1 MVLVG
6 NKCDLPT
13 RSIDMQQARD
23 AATHYQIP
31 FVETSA
37 KTRMGVDD
45 AFYTLVRS
53 AAGSHLHFQ
62 LILNFREIRKD
73 KERRKKENDGP
84 NGGCFKFCCLL

>member
-37 KTRMGVDD
+37 KTRMGMDD
-45 AFYTLVRS
+45 AFYTLVRYQAAYKLVKFLHHDLFSGKLEKIRSEGRRRTVLDISNS
-53 AAGSHLHFQ
+53 AHCY
-62 LILNFREIRKD
+62 E
-73 KERRKKENDGP
+73 
-84 NGGCFKFCCLL
+84 

>member
-13 RSIDMQQARD
+13 RAVDMRGANEV
-23 AATHYQIP
+23 AKNYAIP

-45 AFYTLVRS
+45 AFYTLVR
-53 AAGSHLHFQ
+53 
-62 LILNFREIRKD
+62 EIRKD
-73 KERRKKENDGP
+73 REKKGKDKKNKNREAGKKK
-84 NGGCFKFCCLL
+84 CVIL